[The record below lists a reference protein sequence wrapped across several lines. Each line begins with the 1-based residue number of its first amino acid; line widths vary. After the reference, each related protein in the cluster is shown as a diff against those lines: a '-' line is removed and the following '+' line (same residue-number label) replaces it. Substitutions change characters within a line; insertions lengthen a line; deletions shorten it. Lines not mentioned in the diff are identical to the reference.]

1 MLVRTVSEICRVDR
15 GNMKLA
21 ILLGVLT
28 IALHFWANSQA
39 EKYGPDI
46 GRHWLVTGDKYSC
59 DKPKNG

>member
-1 MLVRTVSEICRVDR
+1 
-15 GNMKLA
+15 MKLA

-59 DKPKNG
+59 DKLKNG